1 MLEAFGGRQR
11 DLLTLLLNNKKGL
24 TIDRM
29 AAALNI
35 TRNAVREHVSALERD
50 RLVAPA
56 AFTVTGGRPGRVYA
70 LTDRGLALFPK
81 HYDLMARML
90 LESLVTK
97 LGGPGAEEELTK
109 LGERI
114 AAQLKARIPPGSPA
128 AKASSVAI
136 TSLGLARAVRR
147 PSPSGPRPAVQAV
160 VAKMSAA
167 AMKRC
172 IGLP

>member
-81 HYDLMARML
+81 HYDTDLSPR
-90 LESLVTK
+90 
-97 LGGPGAEEELTK
+97 EEWDEK
-109 LGERI
+109 AGEI
-114 AAQLKARIPPGSPA
+114 AAIFGDFMKRVSP
-128 AKASSVAI
+128 SVALR
-136 TSLGLARAVRR
+136 TV
-147 PSPSGPRPAVQAV
+147 
-160 VAKMSAA
+160 KE
-167 AMKRC
+167 
-172 IGLP
+172 